1 MYYVLGAIVVAIVL
15 LLLVASTKPPAF
27 SVERSAT
34 IDARPERIHPL
45 INDFHLWQRWS
56 PFEKLDPA
64 MTKVYNGPDK
74 GVGAVYAW
82 NGNKKAGAGSM
93 KIVESKFASNVT
105 IEMGFLKPF
114 KSQSTA
120 SFTIESEGP
129 QSQVTWAMSGKNTLI
144 SKVMSV
150 FFSMDKL
157 IGKDFAEGLANLKRE
172 AESST
177 L

>member
-1 MYYVLGAIVVAIVL
+1 
-15 LLLVASTKPPAF
+15 
-27 SVERSAT
+27 
-34 IDARPERIHPL
+34 
-45 INDFHLWQRWS
+45 
-56 PFEKLDPA
+56 
-64 MTKVYNGPDK
+64 
-74 GVGAVYAW
+74 
-82 NGNKKAGAGSM
+82 
-93 KIVESKFASNVT
+93 VT

-172 AESST
+172 AENST